1 MVTRGVVGANEA
13 SASGLGGSRSVWVP
27 HVIIAHSLE
36 VARACEQ
43 DVAESAVG
51 ACVDALEL
59 EGYVRIATRA
69 RHANL
74 LCLFRRRFPS
84 LACLVAGVSSA
95 VAGPLLENVTCSSPS
110 LTLFDTGQ
118 APRVLAVFEPI
129 ILNFI
134 RSKFFL
140 IICSC
145 SNLCISFVLQIYLF
159 LKCLMNLYIGI

>member
-110 LTLFDTGQ
+110 LNSSTKRAQVPFTRHCRYKFQ
-118 APRVLAVFEPI
+118 ACWEVVREP
-129 ILNFI
+129 L
-134 RSKFFL
+134 L
-140 IICSC
+140 L
-145 SNLCISFVLQIYLF
+145 LC
-159 LKCLMNLYIGI
+159 GG